1 MTENALDYSPLLS
14 RLRTGFNSRRTR
26 ALKWRRNQLN
36 ALERLLDDNEAQ
48 IIDALHAD
56 FDKPPQE
63 VLLGELSLIKS
74 EIRHARSRM
83 ERWARVRLVETP
95 MVGQPGSSY
104 VLPEPLGVVLIIGAW
119 NYPIQLTL
127 APLIPAIA
135 AGNCA
140 ILKPSELTTHASR
153 LVAELVPEYLDSEAF
168 AVVEGAVPET
178 SALLKLP
185 FDHIFYT
192 GGAAVGKIVMRA
204 AAEHL
209 TPVTLELG
217 GKSPAIID
225 RNADLKS
232 AARRLAWGKALNA
245 GQTCIAPDY
254 VLVSPQQRDELIEH
268 LRAQFKDMYGDD
280 VLASSD
286 YASIVNERHFER
298 VSALLDQGRSVI
310 GGRTDAGRKRIEPTV
325 LVDVNLDSDVMQE
338 EIFGPVLPI
347 VEVKDLDQAIEFVQ
361 ARDKPLSAYLFT
373 KSQASRQKFLHEIT
387 AGSTCINDVM
397 MFMSVPELPFGGVGM
412 SGVGQYHGKAGFDRF
427 SHLKSVMKRARWP
440 EVNVRFAPYSAFK
453 MRLLKWLG

>member
-1 MTENALDYSPLLS
+1 M
-14 RLRTGFNSRRTR
+14 
-26 ALKWRRNQLN
+26 
-36 ALERLLDDNEAQ
+36 ERLLDENEPQ
-48 IIDALHAD
+48 IADALHAD
-56 FDKPPQE
+56 FAKPPQE

-83 ERWARVRLVETP
+83 ERWARPRPVETP

-153 LVAELVPEYLDSEAF
+153 LIAALVPKYLDPEAF
-168 AVVEGAVPET
+168 AVLEGGVPET
-178 SALLKLP
+178 SALLALP

-225 RNADLKS
+225 RTADLKS

-254 VLVSPQQRDELIEH
+254 VLISPEQRDELIEQ
-268 LRAQFKDMYGDD
+268 LRVHFKAMYGDD
-280 VLASSD
+280 VLASPD

-298 VSALLDQGRSVI
+298 VSALLNQGRNVI
-310 GGRTDAGRKRIEPTV
+310 GGRADADRKRIEPTV
-325 LVDVNLDSDVMQE
+325 LVDVDLNADVMRE

-347 VEVKDLDQAIEFVQ
+347 VEVPDLDQAIRFVQ
-361 ARDKPLSAYLFT
+361 AREKPLSAYLFT

-387 AGSTCINDVM
+387 AGSSCINDVM

-412 SGVGQYHGKAGFDRF
+412 SGIGQYHGKAGFDRF

-453 MRLLKWLG
+453 MKLLKWLG